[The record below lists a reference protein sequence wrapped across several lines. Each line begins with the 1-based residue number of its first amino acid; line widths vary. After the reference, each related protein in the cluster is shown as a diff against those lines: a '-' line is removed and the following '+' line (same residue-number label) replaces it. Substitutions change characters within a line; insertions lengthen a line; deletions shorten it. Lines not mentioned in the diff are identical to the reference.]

1 MMKLIIKN
9 GIASGDSVYGVFY
22 LEINEKYFPS
32 KDWEDFIVPL
42 VIDWRNITLQ
52 FIKSHKKQEE
62 LLFMDGNYGLK
73 LTKKMHNIEIKC
85 VKLLYSKEEAV
96 VMIVEIGQNEWM
108 DILTNALKRC
118 EDLGYI
124 Q

>member
-9 GIASGDSVYGVFY
+9 GIASGDSIYGVFY

-52 FIKSHKKQEE
+52 FIKSHKK
-62 LLFMDGNYGLK
+62 
-73 LTKKMHNIEIKC
+73 
-85 VKLLYSKEEAV
+85 
-96 VMIVEIGQNEWM
+96 
-108 DILTNALKRC
+108 
-118 EDLGYI
+118 
-124 Q
+124 